1 MTSIKELNLS
11 PLTHT
16 TLILN
21 GIKSVEGLSRYTPE
35 ELENLKILDY
45 FFDPNKTQ
53 KETRIYMVKEIETAL
68 YKKGIFLGSNDT
80 KEVFDTEK
88 RIKELNL
95 PSVTIDRLKR
105 NKVVT
110 KGTLYTLEEKDLNRM
125 YRIGKKTIN
134 DIKSVLPLENGR
146 IKKLKIE
153 EVAFK
158 DLSEEEI
165 TLVQSNV
172 QILNEQIR
180 INRSKK
186 REEEKQINEKKHRKD
201 TLMSMKLSELYIPQ
215 PVFTDKILE
224 ATPNLKETKDF
235 RLGEFLHFYREALIN
250 ALEVENAIS
259 RLNIKGLHIR
269 MTPKEY
275 NDLEVTELDLK
286 RVEEYKLDRHIE
298 ELKILEKIYEAKQ
311 INTSLKEEISTN
323 KNLVELLQSLEE
335 ENERLRYTNN
345 KYKAILDGY
354 GTNESGQGQHR
365 K

>member
-21 GIKSVEGLSRYTPE
+21 GIKSVEGLSRYTQE

-80 KEVFDTEK
+80 EEVFDTEK

-224 ATPNLKETKDF
+224 ATPSLKETKDF
-235 RLGEFLHFYREALIN
+235 RLEEFLHFYREALIN
-250 ALEVENAIS
+250 VLEVENAIS

-298 ELKILEKIYEAKQ
+298 ELKLLEKIYEAKQ
-311 INTSLKEEISTN
+311 INTSLKKEISTN